1 MSTKDIMKISIQ
13 NVREVINN
21 SILLLRDV
29 DNMLSREGLTPL
41 FGNTLGTETSKNIGQ
56 SMDQN
61 NYTTFFPQFM
71 CRVYVDN
78 IALQQ
83 NRVEKVTIV
92 NVQLYHANCPLLY
105 PTVITGLFKLP
116 RAFTAQEIKQEV
128 NYWWLKYV
136 AFEYCS
142 YEELTFNGTLITKKP
157 WIDEDDE
164 TEVVFWCHELHT
176 FESQGDV
183 EKKIVEQIREYKNF
197 PTYTNE
203 GC

>member
-1 MSTKDIMKISIQ
+1 MNTKDIIKVSIQ

-56 SMDQN
+56 SMDQYS
-61 NYTTFFPQFM
+61 YTTFFPQFM

-78 IALQQ
+78 NELQQ

-105 PTVITGLFKLP
+105 PTVIAGIFKLP
-116 RAFTAQEIKQEV
+116 RTFTEKEIKQEV
-128 NYWWLKYV
+128 NYWWLKHV
-136 AFEYCS
+136 AFESCS
-142 YEELTFNGTLITKKP
+142 YEKLKFDGTSITKKP
-157 WIDEDDE
+157 WIEEGNE

-183 EKKIVEQIREYKNF
+183 ERKIVEQIKAYKNF
-197 PTYTNE
+197 PTYTNG

>member
-29 DNMLSREGLTPL
+29 DNMVSREGLTSL

-61 NYTTFFPQFM
+61 SYTTFFPQFM
-71 CRVYVDN
+71 CRVYVN
-78 IALQQ
+78 HNELQE

-92 NVQLYHANCPLLY
+92 NVQFYHANCPLLY
-105 PTVITGLFKLP
+105 PTVIAGVFKLP
-116 RAFTAQEIKQEV
+116 RTFTAQEIKEEV

-142 YEELTFNGTLITKKP
+142 YEKLKFDGTSITVRP
-157 WIDEDDE
+157 WVEEKNE

-176 FESQGDV
+176 FENQGDI
-183 EKKIVEQIREYKNF
+183 ERKIVEQIREYKNF
-197 PTYTNE
+197 PMYPNE

>member
-1 MSTKDIMKISIQ
+1 MKISIQ

-29 DNMLSREGLTPL
+29 DNMVSREGLTSL

-61 NYTTFFPQFM
+61 SYTTFFPQFM
-71 CRVYVDN
+71 CRVYVN
-78 IALQQ
+78 HNELQE

-92 NVQLYHANCPLLY
+92 NVQFYHANCPLLY
-105 PTVITGLFKLP
+105 PTVIAGVFKLP
-116 RAFTAQEIKQEV
+116 RTFTAQEIKEEV

-142 YEELTFNGTLITKKP
+142 YEKLKFDGTSITVRP
-157 WIDEDDE
+157 WVEEKNE

-176 FESQGDV
+176 FENQGDI
-183 EKKIVEQIREYKNF
+183 ERKIVEQIREYKNF
-197 PTYTNE
+197 PMYPNE

>member
-1 MSTKDIMKISIQ
+1 MSTKDIMKLSIQ

-29 DNMLSREGLTPL
+29 DNMLSREGLIPL
-41 FGNTLGTETSKNIGQ
+41 FGSTLGTETSKNIGQ

-61 NYTTFFPQFM
+61 SYNTFFPQFM

-78 IALQQ
+78 NELQQ
-83 NRVEKVTIV
+83 NRIEKVTIV

-105 PTVITGLFKLP
+105 PTVIAGIFKLP
-116 RAFTAQEIKQEV
+116 RTFTAQEIKQKV
-128 NYWWLKYV
+128 NYWWLKHV

-142 YEELTFNGTLITKKP
+142 YEKLKFDGTSITVRP
-157 WIDEDDE
+157 WVEEKNE

-176 FESQGDV
+176 FENQGDI
-183 EKKIVEQIREYKNF
+183 ERKIVEQIREYKNF